1 MDYMGR
7 IKSIFLLKSGTIFDI
22 LGSCVGLSSWYC
34 ILRIA
39 SGIFPYL
46 VSIVFL
52 NGICCC
58 PQSLATR
65 RGCMLQ
71 NMPEYCS
78 NLGKPVCMSYS
89 EFPEECLEN
98 VWNESIC
105 GLKLAETCWTISKV
119 HGPTAITSLTMG
131 SAAGIDKQYLSKTC
145 QRKGQALV
153 EKRGMPPSY
162 WKPSLRA
169 SKRWCF
175 THFLVAFASCRGGA
189 FHPHDPHGQGVIGNP
204 PNTVIAPRQKV

>member
-39 SGIFPYL
+39 SGILPYL

-98 VWNESIC
+98 V
-105 GLKLAETCWTISKV
+105 
-119 HGPTAITSLTMG
+119 
-131 SAAGIDKQYLSKTC
+131 
-145 QRKGQALV
+145 
-153 EKRGMPPSY
+153 
-162 WKPSLRA
+162 
-169 SKRWCF
+169 
-175 THFLVAFASCRGGA
+175 
-189 FHPHDPHGQGVIGNP
+189 
-204 PNTVIAPRQKV
+204 